1 MGKIYYISVAVVST
15 WGGVN
20 GGWGLSV
27 WCKVYIQIYSSI
39 YTTVYVHY
47 IFYCMY
53 YIGISELGGG
63 GASNLRMTD
72 MANHPSNTSTNT
84 DSTSFSTNTSISSTN
99 LCLLDKQISNS
110 STGNTTTTTTTSSIT
125 ATGLW
130 NNLVEC
136 FKNLLVSGAIP
147 SRYIKF
153 ECAVFAFNAIAI
165 ISSLLLRN
173 AYGPLDN
180 AGMCI
185 YVYTYYILYILYTI
199 YIIYTTHTVY
209 THYIHTILYKH
220 IHYIHNYR
228 VCM

>member
-84 DSTSFSTNTSISSTN
+84 DSTSFSTNTSISST
-99 LCLLDKQISNS
+99 
-110 STGNTTTTTTTSSIT
+110 T

-185 YVYTYYILYILYTI
+185 YVYSYYILILYILYTL
-199 YIIYTTHTVY
+199 YT
-209 THYIHTILYKH
+209 
-220 IHYIHNYR
+220 IHYIYNIHYTY
-228 VCM
+228 CIYTLYTYYTI

>member
-99 LCLLDKQISNS
+99 LGLLDKQSSNS

-185 YVYTYYILYILYTI
+185 YVYTYYILILYILYTL
-199 YIIYTTHTVY
+199 YT
-209 THYIHTILYKH
+209 
-220 IHYIHNYR
+220 IHYIYNIHYTY
-228 VCM
+228 CIYTLYTYYTI